1 MTNGISK
8 KGRQGFAHRYQS
20 LGETKLIRVPVS
32 IKDNIIIIM
41 KLVADLSTDKGPDKA
56 NKILENIIAALESMH
71 E

>member
-1 MTNGISK
+1 
-8 KGRQGFAHRYQS
+8 
-20 LGETKLIRVPVS
+20 
-32 IKDNIIIIM
+32 M